1 MIEILGYA
9 DRLAVRPGMT
19 IAFKVSCET
28 GAARYRAD
36 IVRLRC
42 GDDRPDGPGF
52 REEPVADAAANGDYP
67 GRRQAID
74 CGSYVRVGPA
84 AAFDAVDSFTLSA
97 LIWPTLP
104 GLDEATVIGRWSGPA
119 ETGFG
124 YALAIDGASRPC
136 LRLGD
141 GVRVWRL
148 VHPVALAAR
157 RWYRLLASFDSATGA
172 ASLHCEPVTP
182 QWGDPVF
189 RPTAGRCPLR
199 PLSSGPR
206 IADVPVAVA
215 AHVVEGG
222 QGTWRGAGHFNG
234 KIEAPR
240 LHAQALPAEQIGQ
253 ILSTPLTGPSA
264 ASLVAAWDFSR
275 DIPGTKA
282 RDIGP
287 NGLDGDC
294 INLPTRAMTGHA
306 WTAEAMNW
314 TNRPHEYAA
323 IHFHEDD
330 LYDCAWET
338 DFRWT
343 IPPDL
348 KSGIYA
354 ARLRCGNQ
362 GEDHVPFFVLP
373 PRGHARAPV
382 AFLASTATYL
392 AYANSHDHYEDPVA
406 ERCHG
411 LTVLAPADLFLMQ
424 RRDLGLSA
432 YDHHRDG
439 SGSCWSSRLR
449 PILNLRPKR
458 ALWSLN
464 ADLHLTDWLEAI
476 GQEYDVIDD
485 ETLHREGVSLLER
498 YACVMTGTHPEY
510 YSTAMLT
517 AMAAYLERGGR
528 LMYLGGNGFYWRV
541 AWHDELPGAMEI
553 RRGEAG
559 TRMWTS
565 EPGETGLATT
575 GEPSGMWR
583 HSGFAPQRLV
593 GVGFISEGF
602 DSGSYYRRLPDSYDP
617 RAGFIFA
624 GVDEEILGDFG
635 VFGGAAA
642 LELDIVNPKV
652 GTPPHALLLASSE
665 GHSNVYVIAQAET
678 GANHPGMDGIES
690 PLVRADMVF
699 FETLKGGAVFSTGSI
714 GWAGSLAH
722 DNYRNNISRITEN
735 VLRRFISPEP
745 FPSSAGTR

>member
-9 DRLAVRPGMT
+9 DRLAVRPGET
-19 IAFKVSCET
+19 IAFKVSCEN
-28 GAARYRAD
+28 GASTYRAD

-52 REEPVADAAANGDYP
+52 QEQLVDDATVNGDYP

-74 CGSYVRVGPA
+74 CGSYARIEPA
-84 AAFDAVDSFTLSA
+84 AAFDRIASFTLSA

-104 GLDEATVIGRWSGPA
+104 GPDEATVLARWNGSA
-119 ETGFG
+119 EAGIG
-124 YALAIDGASRPC
+124 YALAIDKSSRLC

-141 GVRVWRL
+141 GTRVWRL
-148 VHPVALAAR
+148 IHPVALQAR
-157 RWYRLLASFDSATGA
+157 RWYRLLASVDAATQA
-172 ASLHCEPVTP
+172 ATLHCEPVEAG
-182 QWGDPVF
+182 WGDPAF
-189 RPTAGRCPLR
+189 RPVSDRCPL
-199 PLSSGPR
+199 PATAFGQGM
-206 IADVPVAVA
+206 AGVPFTMA
-215 AHVVEGG
+215 AHVTAGG
-222 QGTWRGAGHFNG
+222 KGGWRGAGHFNG

-240 LHAQALPAEQIGQ
+240 LHAQAIPAEHVEQ
-253 ILSTPLTGPSA
+253 LLVAPLAAPSG
-264 ASLVAAWDFSR
+264 ASLVAAWDFSQ
-275 DIPGTKA
+275 DVPGTRI

-287 NGLDGDC
+287 NGLEGTC
-294 INLPTRAMTGHA
+294 VNLPTRAMTGHA

-314 TNRPHEYAA
+314 KSRPQEYAA

-338 DFRWT
+338 DFSWT
-343 IPPDL
+343 IPRNL

-354 ARLRCGNQ
+354 ARLRCGSQ
-362 GEDHVPFFVLP
+362 AEDHVPFFVLP
-373 PRGHARAPV
+373 ERGTARAPV

-424 RRDLGLSA
+424 RRDFGLST

-449 PILNLRPKR
+449 PILNMRPKR

-464 ADLHLTDWLEAI
+464 ADLHITDWLEAI
-476 GQEYDVIDD
+476 GRDYDVIDD
-485 ETLHREGVSLLER
+485 ETLHQEGVPLLKG
-498 YACVMTGTHPEY
+498 YACVITGTHPEY

-517 AMAAYLERGGR
+517 AMATYLEQGGR

-541 AWHDELPGAMEI
+541 AWHEELPGAMEM

-565 EPGETGLATT
+565 APGETGLATT

-602 DSGSYYRRLPDSYDP
+602 DSGSYYRRLPDSRDP

-624 GVDEEILGDFG
+624 GVEEEIVGDFG

-642 LELDIVNPKV
+642 LELDIVDPKV
-652 GTPPHALLLASSE
+652 GTPSHALHLAASE

-699 FETLKGGAVFSTGSI
+699 FETLNGGAVFSTGSI

-722 DNYRNNISRITEN
+722 DGYRNNISTITEN

-745 FPSSAGTR
+745 FPPSAGRN